1 MAFPFS
7 ICIPETEILSFLRGA
22 FPDHKERVRLRH
34 YDVCEN
40 ARTLITMIIWIFFL
54 SQSSTQYEEKPAKI
68 SILEIG

>member
-40 ARTLITMIIWIFFL
+40 ARTLITMIIWIFFYYSL
-54 SQSSTQYEEKPAKI
+54 LLNMRKSQLKYQYLK
-68 SILEIG
+68 

>member
-22 FPDHKERVRLRH
+22 FPDHKERVKLRH

-40 ARTLITMIIWIFFL
+40 ARTLITMIIWIFFYHSL
-54 SQSSTQYEEKPAKI
+54 LLNMRKSQLKYQYLK
-68 SILEIG
+68 